1 MILPY
6 TNPFLK
12 LKMRTSDS
20 RLVQMWMESAGQ
32 LVTAKQD
39 TDSYVELQDNQM
51 TYVEEEFYE
60 LLHAYNNLDRK
71 EVIKEACDLI
81 WVAYGLLHT
90 MGVDTDIAF
99 GKVSD
104 SNMSKLPF
112 TYKEGKVQK
121 GPNYRKPNLK
131 EL

>member
-12 LKMRTSDS
+12 LKMRTSNS

-39 TDSYVELQDNQM
+39 TDAFVELQDNQM

-60 LLHAYNNLDRK
+60 LLHAYNNLDR
-71 EVIKEACDLI
+71 EDVIKEACDLI

-90 MGVDTDIAF
+90 MGVDTDTAF

-112 TYKEGKVQK
+112 TYKNGKVQK

>member
-12 LKMRTSDS
+12 LKMRTSNS

-60 LLHAYNNLDRK
+60 LLHAYNNLDRE

>member
-1 MILPY
+1 
-6 TNPFLK
+6 
-12 LKMRTSDS
+12 
-20 RLVQMWMESAGQ
+20 MWMESAGQ
-32 LVTAKQD
+32 LVTRD
-39 TDSYVELQDNQM
+39 DDPDSYVELQDNQM

-60 LLHAYNNLDRK
+60 LIHAYNNLDR
-71 EVIKEACDLI
+71 EDVIKEACDLI
-81 WVAYGLLHT
+81 WVVYGLLHT

-112 TYKEGKVQK
+112 TYKDGKVQK

>member
-1 MILPY
+1 
-6 TNPFLK
+6 
-12 LKMRTSDS
+12 
-20 RLVQMWMESAGQ
+20 MWMESAGQ

-60 LLHAYNNLDRK
+60 LLHAYNNLDRE

-131 EL
+131 ELWNYESKSKVQP